1 MRKLSFI
8 ATLTFIA
15 TASLATSVWAQNTAA
30 PAAKPAAAA
39 PAAKPAAAAQPARKD
54 PRDLDG
60 DHRASW
66 DEYRKAMSENFDRL
80 DKNKDSVLESSELP
94 QNPPPKPGQRL
105 PRAEFEKNLRTS
117 FDKLDANKDGYLAGA
132 EFPTAP
138 AATAAKK

>member
-15 TASLATSVWAQNTAA
+15 TASLATSVWAQNAS
-30 PAAKPAAAA
+30 KPASA

-66 DEYRKAMSENFDRL
+66 DEYRKAMSDNFNRL
-80 DKNKDSVLESSELP
+80 DTNKDNVLESSELP

-138 AATAAKK
+138 APAAGAAKK